1 MSIEASALDDTLYCS
16 GFEWLEWFYRP
27 VSICCRGHDDGQP
40 DGWLLDCLM
49 NATPE
54 WSWALVA
61 FCVALMILLRPIYR
75 LIKPKGNARH

>member
-1 MSIEASALDDTLYCS
+1 MAGS
-16 GFEWLEWFYRP
+16 GTDSL
-27 VSICCRGHDDGQP
+27 VSDGCTGFGWAEHFFPIRTCCEIHDNGGTDGQ
-40 DGWLLDCLM
+40 LLDCLM

-54 WSWALVA
+54 WSWALVG